1 MDSIVPTE
9 DRDQVFRE
17 LFQQK
22 ENTLCFDCGSKN
34 PKWASV
40 YLGLFICFDCSGR
53 HRGYGT
59 SYSFVRS
66 IDLDKWKR
74 IQLECMIAG
83 GNKKAKQR
91 FQEMGVEIEDK
102 VFNYRSNQ
110 VAKYKDEIGNKAKA
124 KIQDFSSEFDEKVVI
139 EKKPIVKQVETVEKV
154 TTEVIKESQIVDLG
168 QTQDEAKPK
177 KTVKKKGAKIEKV
190 DINFDW
196 DDDFDYSIKKQQA
209 AESKGQ
215 SEIKKNPERKD
226 SSEEKDQV
234 NDYVPEKKKVDSSK
248 LNNRK
253 AISSDDFADDQ
264 TESKWKQDEKS
275 KKLSQMKQATAIS
288 SADLN
293 EEKEEGKLIKC
304 NLRFNFIWRPFQEL
318 CI

>member
-9 DRDQVFRE
+9 ERDQVFKD

-22 ENTLCFDCGSKN
+22 ENTHCFDCNSKN

-110 VAKYKDEIGNKAKA
+110 VAKYKDELGNKAKS
-124 KIQDFSSEFDEKVVI
+124 KIQDLENDFGKKVVL
-139 EKKPIVKQVETVEKV
+139 EQKPIVKEVEIVERAPEEIKV
-154 TTEVIKESQIVDLG
+154 SKIVDLG
-168 QTQDEAKPK
+168 PTQEEAKPK
-177 KTVKKKGAKIEKV
+177 KVVKKGAGKKIEKV
-190 DINFDW
+190 DIDFDW

-209 AESKGQ
+209 AESKGHLEEVQ
-215 SEIKKNPERKD
+215 KKPVRKD
-226 SSEEKDQV
+226 SEEYDKVPDH
-234 NDYVPEKKKVDSSK
+234 VPEKKKVDTSK

-253 AISSDDFADDQ
+253 AISSEDFADDQ
-264 TESKWKQDEKS
+264 TESKWKQEEKS

-293 EEKEEGKLIKC
+293 GEREEGNSKL
-304 NLRFNFIWRPFQEL
+304 L
-318 CI
+318 

>member
-1 MDSIVPTE
+1 MDNIVPTE
-9 DRDQVFRE
+9 ERDQVFRE

-22 ENTLCFDCGSKN
+22 ENTQCFDCGSKN

-59 SYSFVRS
+59 SYSFMRS

-91 FQEMGVEIEDK
+91 FQDMGVEIEDK

-110 VAKYKDEIGNKAKA
+110 VAKYKDELGNRAKA
-124 KIQDFSSEFDEKVVI
+124 KIQDISSEFSQKAIIEQKPVIKEVEI
-139 EKKPIVKQVETVEKV
+139 EKSV
-154 TTEVIKESQIVDLG
+154 EVIKESKIVDMG
-168 QTQDEAKPK
+168 QVQEEIKPK
-177 KTVKKKGAKIEKV
+177 KTTGKKKAAKIEKV
-190 DINFDW
+190 DIDFDW

-215 SEIKKNPERKD
+215 TETQIKPERRD
-226 SSEEKDQV
+226 SSEERDKV
-234 NDYVPEKKKVDSSK
+234 NEYIPEKKKVDTSK

-264 TESKWKQDEKS
+264 TDSKWKQDEKT

-293 EEKEEGKLIKC
+293 GEKEEGKT
-304 NLRFNFIWRPFQEL
+304 
-318 CI
+318 